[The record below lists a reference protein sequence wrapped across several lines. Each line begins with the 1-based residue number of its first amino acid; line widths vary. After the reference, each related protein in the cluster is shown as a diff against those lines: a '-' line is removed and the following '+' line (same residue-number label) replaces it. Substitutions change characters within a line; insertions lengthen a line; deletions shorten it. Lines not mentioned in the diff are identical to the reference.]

1 MAHHAGIKSITGQ
14 SNSLRSENGSF
25 ARADS
30 KQREVA
36 GAAAEVSDDDEFVMV
51 QRTRIEVSGSDRFIL
66 ELDRADA
73 CLFER
78 PAKPAERKLTVFIVI
93 RIGIADGTADDDGSL
108 ERPKLLFGD
117 RAEVS
122 QEDCEQVF
130 NRILPAIDV
139 RTGE

>member
-14 SNSLRSENGSF
+14 SNSLGSENGSF

-36 GAAAEVSDDDEFVMV
+36 GAAAEVSNDDEFVVV
-51 QRTRIEVSGSDRFIL
+51 QRTRVEVSGSDRFIL

-78 PAKPAERKLTVFIVI
+78 RAKPAERKLTVFIVI
-93 RIGIADGTADDDGSL
+93 RIGIADG
-108 ERPKLLFGD
+108 RPTTMVPWSGPNCCSAIARRCRRKI
-117 RAEVS
+117 VS
-122 QEDCEQVF
+122 RSSIEYC
-130 NRILPAIDV
+130 RP
-139 RTGE
+139 